1 MLRPTATGPIIVKPV
16 GRLLMDHFY
25 FYLTL
30 WFLVTCWLIWDSK
43 RTNALLHERHQTLL
57 REIARYLGTDRR

>member
-1 MLRPTATGPIIVKPV
+1 
-16 GRLLMDHFY
+16 MDHFY
-25 FYLTL
+25 FYITL